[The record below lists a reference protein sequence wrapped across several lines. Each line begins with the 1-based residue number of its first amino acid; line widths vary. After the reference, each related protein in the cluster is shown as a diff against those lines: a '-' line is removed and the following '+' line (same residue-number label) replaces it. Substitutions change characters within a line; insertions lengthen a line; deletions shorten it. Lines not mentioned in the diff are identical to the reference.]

1 MINPKIK
8 KLLVRYVT
16 DSLTDNEEDILL
28 EWLTFSKN
36 RLLFKN
42 YIQINY
48 AINYNLNDIDTNDIK
63 KMLFL
68 KIRKDKSIYYKY
80 NLNTVFKYAALF
92 IIFLGLGYAYQQD
105 YFRNKIE
112 QPKLNIPNEAIT
124 LQLDNGE
131 IKILNEEKTSE
142 VKDEKGNILGT
153 QNKTKL
159 VYKSKNNTE
168 KYSFVYNT
176 LFVPYGKQFEIQLSE
191 GTTVFLNSGTTF
203 KYPVE
208 FIEGKDRLVYV
219 EGEAFFEVVK
229 NVEHPFIV
237 NANDINIQVLGTKF
251 NVSSYKEDMS
261 INTVLVEGAVNLYD
275 KESTYNTKTAIVL
288 KPGYKATWNKSNNE
302 ALIEKVDVE
311 LYSAWIDGKIVFRH
325 MAFNDIIKI
334 LERHYNID
342 IINNNKILGDKL
354 FTANF
359 DIESIDQVLK
369 SFNENHSIAYS
380 IENNQVIIN

>member
-1 MINPKIK
+1 MINQKIK
-8 KLLVRYVT
+8 KLIIKYVT
-16 DSLTDNEEDILL
+16 DSLLDNEADILL
-28 EWLTFSKN
+28 KWLDFSKN
-36 RLLFKN
+36 RLLFKD
-42 YIQINY
+42 YIQTNY
-48 AINYNLNDIDTNDIK
+48 AINYNLNDFDTNHIK
-63 KMLFL
+63 KKLL
-68 KIRKDKSIYYKY
+68 SKIRKDKSIYYKY
-80 NLNTVFKYAALF
+80 KLNTVFKYAALLIVF
-92 IIFLGLGYAYQQD
+92 IGLGYTYQQG
-105 YFRNKIE
+105 YFGNKTKHS
-112 QPKLNIPNEAIT
+112 KLNIPNEAIT

-131 IKILNEEKTSE
+131 IKILNEEKTSK
-142 VKDEKGNILGT
+142 VKDETGNILGT

-159 VYKSKNNTE
+159 IYNANDTNRQ
-168 KYSFVYNT
+168 SFVYNT
-176 LFVPYGKQFEIQLSE
+176 LFVPYGKKFEIQLSE

-208 FIEGKDRLVYV
+208 FLEGKDRLVYV
-219 EGEAFFEVVK
+219 EGEAFFEVEK
-229 NVEHPFIV
+229 DEEHPFIV
-237 NANDINIQVLGTKF
+237 NANDINIRVLGTKF

-275 KESTYNTKTAIVL
+275 KESTYSTKTAIVL

-302 ALIEKVDVE
+302 ALIEKVDVK

-325 MAFNDIIKI
+325 MAFNEIIKI
-334 LERHYNID
+334 LERHYNVD
-342 IINNNKILGDKL
+342 IVNNNKVLGDKF